1 MLRPLALAA
10 AFALSGCLTSSP
22 VPYGGSYETGPG
34 SLYRSAGAPDPF
46 SLVAA
51 TGDPISEADADAF
64 IARPIQIP
72 RGARLAVLFAG
83 TGSYLGSRADDVTA
97 RAAFAEALEATVLP
111 SGAARTVSVLPSI
124 LTPAKPDIPTLR
136 ETGVRLQAD
145 GFLVV
150 RISTGLLQNV
160 RVFKD
165 DQFRAFATVEAV
177 LVDVR
182 TGALPFTA
190 VSTQQ
195 RTGTE
200 GSEDL
205 TSAEA
210 RLRLEREA
218 AVAALRDVGAQLS
231 GFLGEAG
238 RTP

>member
-1 MLRPLALAA
+1 MAPPLYASEAR
-10 AFALSGCLTSSP
+10 FQNP
-22 VPYGGSYETGPG
+22 V
-34 SLYRSAGAPDPF
+34 ADDPF

-64 IARPIQIP
+64 ISRPIQIP
-72 RGARLAVLFAG
+72 RGARLAVLFSG
-83 TGSYLGSRADDVTA
+83 TGSYHGSRADDVTA
-97 RAAFAEALEATVLP
+97 RGAFAEALQSTVLP
-111 SGAARTVSVLPSI
+111 SGAAQSVSILPSI
-124 LTPAKPDIPTLR
+124 LTPARPDIPTLR

-150 RISTGLLQNV
+150 RISTGLLQNA
-160 RVFKD
+160 RLFRD

-200 GSEDL
+200 SPEDL
-205 TSAEA
+205 TSGEA

-218 AVAALRDVGAQLS
+218 AVAALREIGGQLS
-231 GFLGEAG
+231 VFLGEEG
-238 RTP
+238 RVP

>member
-1 MLRPLALAA
+1 MLRFLTLAA
-10 AFALSGCLTSSP
+10 ALVLSGCVASSP
-22 VPYGGSYETGPG
+22 ARYPGAYETG
-34 SLYRSAGAPDPF
+34 SNALYRGAGAPDPF

-64 IARPIQIP
+64 ISRPIQIP
-72 RGARLAVLFAG
+72 RGARLAVLFSG
-83 TGSYLGSRADDVTA
+83 TGSYHGSRADDVTA
-97 RAAFAEALEATVLP
+97 RGAFAEALQSAVLP

-124 LTPAKPDIPTLR
+124 LTPSKPDIPTLR

-218 AVAALRDVGAQLS
+218 AVAALRDIGTQLS
-231 GFLGEAG
+231 VFLGEEG
-238 RTP
+238 RAP